1 MSSLLNNPGTWELL
15 PVYSQE
21 NASAVRK
28 SDLFDVMWM
37 ISGKV
42 MIRTQISLNT
52 KPVLCLCD
60 PISL

>member
-1 MSSLLNNPGTWELL
+1 MSSLLNNPETWELL

-28 SDLFDVMWM
+28 SDLFDVTWM

-42 MIRTQISLNT
+42 MI
-52 KPVLCLCD
+52 
-60 PISL
+60 